1 MYVYGVYF
9 VPEHQAHKVHA
20 VYSSMHF
27 ERIFIPNEYHGTAA
41 EAFEKLDTR
50 HREIHKALDAN
61 KEASRKFL
69 QDNSTKIVSAKAAL
83 DACSSSFDIRKLAA
97 CTPGDTNT
105 FYILCG

>member
-1 MYVYGVYF
+1 ME
-9 VPEHQAHKVHA
+9 PPQRLLK
-20 VYSSMHF
+20 
-27 ERIFIPNEYHGTAA
+27 R
-41 EAFEKLDTR
+41 LDTR

-105 FYILCG
+105 FYILCGWMTEKDALAFPERYPE